1 MSKKAL
7 LLAGIAAFAYYQ
19 YKKMT
24 PQQKQDLKG
33 NIKKQGEKILDNLP
47 DEVKNIFTPKTAEPG
62 A

>member
-24 PQQKQDLKG
+24 PKQKEDLKD
-33 NIKKQGEKILDNLP
+33 NIKKQGEKIMEHLP
-47 DEVKNIFTPKTAEPG
+47 EEVKNIINPKAKE
-62 A
+62 AN